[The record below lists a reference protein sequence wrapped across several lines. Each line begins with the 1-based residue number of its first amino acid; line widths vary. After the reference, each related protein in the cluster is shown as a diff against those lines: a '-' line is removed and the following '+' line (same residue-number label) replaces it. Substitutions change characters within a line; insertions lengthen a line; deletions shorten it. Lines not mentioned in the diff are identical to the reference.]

1 VEVLQLSRSDLDRA
15 LGQYKDTVKAQM
27 RSRAQMYTSSGERT
41 SVTQAEEKRA
51 KERKQELRR
60 TFDDIDVDGSGSID
74 RCVTHTLTHS
84 LTHSHSLSLSLTHSL
99 THSLSHSL
107 THSLTHSLSH
117 SLTHTHAHAH
127 AHTSFA
133 GTSCG

>member
-1 VEVLQLSRSDLDRA
+1 MEVLQLSRSDLDRA

-84 LTHSHSLSLSLTHSL
+84 L
-99 THSLSHSL
+99 
-107 THSLTHSLSH
+107 SH